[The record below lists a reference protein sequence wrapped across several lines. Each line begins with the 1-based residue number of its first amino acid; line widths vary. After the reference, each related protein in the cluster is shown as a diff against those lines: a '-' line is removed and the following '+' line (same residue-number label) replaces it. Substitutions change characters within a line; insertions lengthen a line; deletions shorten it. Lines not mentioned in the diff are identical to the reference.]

1 MSTDNS
7 EDSIFT
13 TKKAEAFSSSAFTP
27 LFFVPL
33 HE

>member
-7 EDSIFT
+7 EDSICGF
-13 TKKAEAFSSSAFTP
+13 KKAEAISSSAFTL